1 MYIMRC
7 VPVSA
12 TKVKMEYDVF
22 RQKHATQDN
31 FSRIDSFF
39 KQVLREDKDLC
50 NGAQGNLN
58 GGVFTN
64 GQLHPDKEMGPL
76 FFQEVVRR
84 AVMEHRGLEER
95 EAGGR
100 PVWPATPGVVAG
112 PAATD
117 KLGEEEAF
125 CAGLEGCGAKEGL
138 AW

>member
-22 RQKHATQDN
+22 RQKQATDEN
-31 FSRIDSFF
+31 FTRIDSFY
-39 KQVLREDKDLC
+39 KQVLKEDKDLC
-50 NGAQGNLN
+50 NGAQRNLN

-76 FFQEVVRR
+76 FFQQTVRK
-84 AVMEHRGLEER
+84 AVMEHREMEER
-95 EAGGR
+95 DAGGR
-100 PVWPATPGVVAG
+100 AVWPATPKVTGA
-112 PAATD
+112 AATD
-117 KLGEEEAF
+117 KLAEEETF
-125 CAGLEGCGAKEGL
+125 CAGLEDCSAKEEL